1 MVRSHAHPHMQKVAT
16 KAEKIAYLY
25 GEKTRVSEKLKE
37 LHKNFRGVKHE
48 DSASEMKY
56 TTLRVYEAHLH
67 SIDEELRSLGEEI
80 ND

>member
-1 MVRSHAHPHMQKVAT
+1 MQNTPT
-16 KAEKIAYLY
+16 KEQKIAYLY
-25 GEKTRVSEKLKE
+25 GEKERLSLKLKE

-80 ND
+80 NN